1 MKRRIFFN
9 MCMLSLATLL
19 LAFGSIF
26 IICYK
31 IIQEQNKNHI
41 YIESLYISN
50 AINAM
55 DNNDDIIK
63 YLNILENGSDSQIA
77 LLDSNNKILF
87 DNVIKDQELNEYID
101 INELRK
107 SIGKGKGYDGR
118 LFINISEQTDY
129 SAVVLDD
136 GNVVIIAY
144 TSDSAFMLF
153 FDILPYVVIVL
164 AMVMIIILSWVNS
177 ITNKIVGPINSMD
190 LKEPNTNFEYEELTP
205 LLNRIRNQNE
215 EQQKN
220 EQMRREFSANVSHE
234 LKTPLTSISG
244 YAELIQNDMVK
255 EEDVKGFAGK
265 IYKEAVKL
273 MEMVES
279 IIKVSKLDEKKM
291 IIEKDDVYLVDLVE
305 DVKNTMMPLAN
316 KQKII
321 FNTACEDIHVDAVK
335 IMMSELLVNLCANAI
350 KYNRPNGKVD
360 LKIYKRDNNVII
372 EVVDTGIGIS
382 QEDQERIFERFYRAD
397 KSHSRQTG
405 GSGLGLAIVKHVVE
419 FHGGTID
426 IDSEVDRGTK
436 VTVTI

>member
-1 MKRRIFFN
+1 MKRRIFLN

-55 DNNDDIIK
+55 DNNYDILK
-63 YLNILENGSDSQIA
+63 YLNILESGSDSQIA
-77 LLDSNNKILF
+77 FLDSNNKILF
-87 DNVIKDQELNEYID
+87 DNIVKDEELVDYID
-101 INELRK
+101 IDKLRESLGKNK
-107 SIGKGKGYDGR
+107 SYDGR

-129 SAVVLDD
+129 SAAVLNS
-136 GNVVIIAY
+136 GNIVIIAY

-153 FDILPYVVIVL
+153 FDVLPYVVVVL
-164 AMVMIIILSWVNS
+164 VVVMIIILSWVNS

-244 YAELIQNDMVK
+244 YAELIQNGMVK
-255 EEDVKGFAGK
+255 EDDVKGFAGK
-265 IYKEAVKL
+265 IYNEAAKL
-273 MEMVES
+273 MELVES

-305 DVKNTMMPLAN
+305 DVKNTIMPLAN
-316 KQKII
+316 KQKITI
-321 FNTACEDIHVDAVK
+321 STTCEDIHMDAVK
-335 IMMSELLVNLCANAI
+335 IMMSELLVNLCTNAI
-350 KYNRPNGKVD
+350 KYNKPNGKVD
-360 LKIYKRDNNVII
+360 LNIYKKNDKVVI
-372 EVVDTGIGIS
+372 EVIDTGIGIS
-382 QEDQERIFERFYRAD
+382 KEDQERIFERFYRVD

-419 FHGGTID
+419 FHNGTIE
-426 IDSEVDRGTK
+426 IKSKENRGTK
-436 VTVTI
+436 FIVTI